1 MLDCLKDM
9 VKSIKDFFNRD
20 WTMTEKI
27 LVILCCVMFGI
38 IKGFIMA
45 PIKKG
50 ISCGNN
56 NGNVYNQLEDDYWL
70 DDDDE
75 E

>member
-1 MLDCLKDM
+1 MKRM
-9 VKSIKDFFNRD
+9 WEAVKDFFERD

-27 LVILCCVMFGI
+27 LVIICCILFGTLR
-38 IKGFIMA
+38 GFLLA

-56 NGNVYNQLEDDYWL
+56 NGNTYNGLDEDYWAEE
-70 DDDDE
+70 DE
-75 E
+75 EE

>member
-1 MLDCLKDM
+1 MRQVWED
-9 VKSIKDFFNRD
+9 IKEFFTRD

-27 LVILCCVMFGI
+27 LIIICCILLGM
-38 IKGFIMA
+38 IKGFFLA

-50 ISCGNN
+50 INCGCN
-56 NGNVYNQLEDDYWL
+56 NGNNYNGL
-70 DDDDE
+70 DDELWIDDE

>member
-1 MLDCLKDM
+1 
-9 VKSIKDFFNRD
+9 
-20 WTMTEKI
+20 MTEKVLI
-27 LVILCCVMFGI
+27 ILCCLLLGM
-38 IKGFIMA
+38 IKGFFLA

-56 NGNVYNQLEDDYWL
+56 NGNTYNSLDDEYWL
-70 DDDDE
+70 DDE

>member
-1 MLDCLKDM
+1 MRQIWED
-9 VKSIKDFFNRD
+9 IKYFFMRD

-27 LVILCCVMFGI
+27 LIIICCILLGMV
-38 IKGFIMA
+38 KGFFLA

-56 NGNVYNQLEDDYWL
+56 NGNTYNGL
-70 DDDDE
+70 DDEWFE
-75 E
+75 EED